1 MGLQIMGLSLL
12 VALQEWLNVGL
23 GLMLILPSQRLIL
36 ISRWLILGDLL
47 LILDLLLLS
56 LPINVDIELLPC
68 QVCRMPGLEDRNGLE
83 EGVLR
88 S

>member
-23 GLMLILPSQRLIL
+23 GLGLMLILPSQRLIL
-36 ISRWLILGDLL
+36 ISRRLILGDLL
-47 LILDLLLLS
+47 LILNLLLLS

-83 EGVLR
+83 
-88 S
+88 